1 MWRPSGNALKR
12 NIRFLKN
19 SIMGIVARQ
28 SIKGTIATYIGV
40 AVGIVTTFF
49 IQTKA
54 LQAEQ
59 IGLIDI
65 LLQCSLLFGGLAQ
78 LGTNSSAM
86 RYYPFF
92 KDVEHRDHGFFGWT
106 LLVPLVGF
114 TLFLLAFFCF
124 KGAIVDFFTKDEA
137 AGVELFT
144 KYVNFVIPL
153 AFFMLYLS
161 VFETNSNLL
170 LRIVLPKFVREV
182 GLRVGTLAIY
192 LLYYYKVIDFDGVI
206 VSFCVL
212 YGLATLVNVVYLL
225 SLKRVSFKI
234 EWDYIKPQL
243 KRDFL
248 FYTLFMLTAALA
260 GNAIPML
267 SKFFV
272 AGKTGFHLAGV
283 FTIATNIA
291 ALVEMPYRSLGAI
304 SRPHISD
311 AMAKQD
317 VKQAD
322 ALCKSVA
329 LHQFIAGT
337 FVFFL
342 IWINIDFIFDL
353 LPNGDIYRLGKW
365 AVLMLSLSRLMYST
379 LSVTSTALGYSK
391 YYYYSLIFIV
401 LLSVMSI
408 ALNTWFVPKWD
419 INGGALAQML
429 SYLIYF
435 ILLIAFIKWK
445 VGVMPLS
452 KKLLPVAVVIL
463 ALFGLNWLWA
473 SALTPLFVKLFAK
486 PIFGLAIDALLKTL
500 IFLTLGMT
508 AIYKLK
514 VSQSVNDLIDKGLK
528 MVRRK

>member
-1 MWRPSGNALKR
+1 
-12 NIRFLKN
+12 
-19 SIMGIVARQ
+19 MGIVARQ

-54 LQAEQ
+54 LQPEQ

-65 LLQCSLLFGGLAQ
+65 LLQCSILFGGLAQ

-92 KDVEHRDHGFFGWT
+92 KDEEHRDHGFFGWT
-106 LLVPLVGF
+106 LLVPLIGF
-114 TLFLLAFFCF
+114 TLFLLAFFLF
-124 KGAIVDFFTKDEA
+124 KDSIVHFFTKDSQVGA
-137 AGVELFT
+137 DLFA

-153 AFFMLYLS
+153 AFFMLYIS

-192 LLYYYKVIDFDGVI
+192 LLYYYKVFDFDGV
-206 VSFCVL
+206 VLSFCVM
-212 YGLATLVNVVYLL
+212 YGLATLINVVYLL

-234 EWDYIKPQL
+234 ERSFITPEL

-248 FYTLFMLTAALA
+248 FYTLFMITAALA
-260 GNAIPML
+260 GNMIPML

-272 AGKTGFHLAGV
+272 AAKTSFRLAGV
-283 FTIATNIA
+283 FAIATNIA

-317 VKQAD
+317 IGKANE
-322 ALCKSVA
+322 LCKSVA
-329 LHQFIAGT
+329 LHQFIAGS

-342 IWINIDFIFDL
+342 VWINIDYLFDL

-365 AVLMLSLSRLMYST
+365 VVLILSMSRLIYST
-379 LSVTSTALGYSK
+379 FAVTTTVLSYSK
-391 YYYYSLIFIV
+391 YYYYSLIFTV
-401 LLSVMSI
+401 LLAGMSI
-408 ALNTWFVPKWD
+408 GLNVWLVPKLD
-419 INGGALAQML
+419 INGGALAN
-429 SYLIYF
+429 
-435 ILLIAFIKWK
+435 
-445 VGVMPLS
+445 
-452 KKLLPVAVVIL
+452 VV
-463 ALFGLNWLWA
+463 
-473 SALTPLFVKLFAK
+473 
-486 PIFGLAIDALLKTL
+486 
-500 IFLTLGMT
+500 
-508 AIYKLK
+508 
-514 VSQSVNDLIDKGLK
+514 
-528 MVRRK
+528 

>member
-1 MWRPSGNALKR
+1 
-12 NIRFLKN
+12 
-19 SIMGIVARQ
+19 MGIVARQ
-28 SIKGTIATYIGV
+28 SIKGTVATYIGV
-40 AVGIVTTFF
+40 AVGIITTFF

-54 LQAEQ
+54 LQPEQ

-86 RYYPFF
+86 RYYPYF
-92 KDVEHRDHGFFGWT
+92 KDEEHRDHGFFGWT
-106 LLVPLVGF
+106 LLVPFIGF
-114 TLFLLAFFCF
+114 SLFLLAFFAF
-124 KGAIVDFFTKDEA
+124 KAPIVHFFTKDSEVGA
-137 AGVELFT
+137 DLFA

-153 AFFMLYLS
+153 AFFMLYIS

-192 LLYYYKVIDFDGVI
+192 LLYFYKVIDFDGVI
-206 VSFCVL
+206 VSFCVM
-212 YGLATLVNVVYLL
+212 YGLATLINVVYLL

-234 EWDYIKPQL
+234 EWDYIKPEL

-248 FYTLFMLTAALA
+248 FYTLFMITAALA
-260 GNAIPML
+260 GNMIPML

-272 AGKTGFHLAGV
+272 AAKTSFHLAGV

-304 SRPHISD
+304 SRPHISE

-322 ALCKSVA
+322 ALCKGVA

-342 IWINIDFIFDL
+342 IWINIDFLFDL

-365 AVLMLSLSRLMYST
+365 AVLILSLSRLVYST
-379 LSVTSTALGYSK
+379 LGVTTTVLSYSK
-391 YYYYSLIFIV
+391 FYYYSLVFTI
-401 LLSVMSI
+401 LLAGMSI
-408 ALNTWFVPKWD
+408 GLNTWLVPKWD
-419 INGGALAQML
+419 INGGAMANLI

-435 ILLIAFIKWK
+435 ILLVTFIKWK
-445 VGVMPLS
+445 IGVMPLS
-452 KKLLPVAVVIL
+452 KKLIPVAAVIL
-463 ALFGLNWLWA
+463 GLFALNWLWTRT
-473 SALTPLFVKLFAK
+473 LTPLFVKPVEK
-486 PIFGLAIDALLKTL
+486 PVFGLAVDAVLKTVL
-500 IFLTLGMT
+500 FLALGLT
-508 AIYKLK
+508 AIYKMK
-514 VSQSVNDLIDKGLK
+514 VSSSVNDLIDKGLK
-528 MVRRK
+528 IAFGKKLD

>member
-1 MWRPSGNALKR
+1 
-12 NIRFLKN
+12 
-19 SIMGIVARQ
+19 MGIVARQ

-40 AVGIVTTFF
+40 VVGIVTTFF

-92 KDVEHRDHGFFGWT
+92 KDEEHRDHGFFGWT
-106 LLVPLVGF
+106 LLVPLIGF
-114 TLFLLAFFCF
+114 SIFLLLFLCF
-124 KGAIVDFFTKDEA
+124 KGAIVDFFTKDA
-137 AGVELFT
+137 AVGADLFA

-192 LLYYYKVIDFDGVI
+192 LLYYYNVIDFDGVI
-206 VSFCVL
+206 IAFCVM
-212 YGLATLVNVVYLL
+212 YGLATLINVVYLL

-283 FTIATNIA
+283 FTIAFNIA

-353 LPNGDIYRLGKW
+353 LPNGDTYRLGKW
-365 AVLMLSLSRLMYST
+365 AVLILSFGRLVYST
-379 LSVTSTALGYSK
+379 LGVVTTALSYSK
-391 YYYYSLIFIV
+391 YYYYSLIFTV
-401 LLSVMSI
+401 LLAAMSI
-408 ALNTWFVPKWD
+408 GLNEWWVPKWD
-419 INGGALAQML
+419 INGGALANL
-429 SYLIYF
+429 VSYFIYF
-435 ILLIAFIKWK
+435 VLLLVFIKWK
-445 VGVMPLS
+445 IGVMPLS

-463 ALFGLNWLWA
+463 ALFGLNWLWS
-473 SALTPLFVKLFAK
+473 SALTPLLETLFEK
-486 PIFGLAIDALLKTL
+486 SVIGLTIDAVLKTA
-500 IFLTLGMT
+500 IFLILGVT

-514 VSQSVNDLIDKGLK
+514 VSQSVNDLIDKGLE

>member
-1 MWRPSGNALKR
+1 
-12 NIRFLKN
+12 
-19 SIMGIVARQ
+19 MGIVARQ

-40 AVGIVTTFF
+40 AVGILTTFF

-54 LQAEQ
+54 LQPEQ

-92 KDVEHRDHGFFGWT
+92 KDEEHRDHGFFGWT
-106 LLVPLVGF
+106 LLVPLIGF
-114 TLFLLAFFCF
+114 AFFLIAFFLF
-124 KGAIVDFFTKDEA
+124 KGAIVDFFTKDAEVGA
-137 AGVELFT
+137 DLFA

-153 AFFMLYLS
+153 AFFMLYIS

-170 LRIVLPKFVREV
+170 LRIVLPKFIREV
-182 GLRVGTLAIY
+182 GLRVATLVVY
-192 LLYYYKVIDFDGVI
+192 LLYFYKVIDFDGVI
-206 VSFCVL
+206 IAFCVF
-212 YGLATLVNVVYLL
+212 YGLATLINIIYLL

-234 EWDYIKPQL
+234 EWDYIKPEL

-248 FYTLFMLTAALA
+248 FYTLFMITAALA
-260 GNAIPML
+260 GNVIPML

-304 SRPHISD
+304 SRPHISE

-322 ALCKSVA
+322 FLCKTVA

-342 IWINIDFIFDL
+342 IWINIDYIFDL
-353 LPNGDIYRLGKW
+353 LPNGDVYRLGKW
-365 AVLMLSLSRLMYST
+365 AVLILSLSRLVYST
-379 LSVTSTALGYSK
+379 LGVSTTVLSYSK
-391 YYYYSLIFIV
+391 YYYYSLIFTI
-401 LLSVMSI
+401 LLAAMSI
-408 ALNTWFVPKWD
+408 GLNAWLVPKWD
-419 INGGALAQML
+419 INGGALAQVA
-429 SYLIYF
+429 SYLVYF
-435 ILLIAFIKWK
+435 ILLVIFIRWK
-445 VGVMPLS
+445 IGVQPMS

-463 ALFGLNWLWA
+463 VLFALNWLWT
-473 SALTPLFVKLFAK
+473 STLTPLFTQLFDK
-486 PIFGLAIDALLKTL
+486 PIIGLTIDAALKTML
-500 IFLTLGMT
+500 FLSVGLT

-514 VSQSVNDLIDKGLK
+514 VSQSVNDLVDRVL
-528 MVRRK
+528 RKNKIG

>member
-1 MWRPSGNALKR
+1 
-12 NIRFLKN
+12 
-19 SIMGIVARQ
+19 MGIVARQ

-54 LQAEQ
+54 LQPEQ

-78 LGTNSSAM
+78 LGTTSSAM

-92 KDVEHRDHGFFGWT
+92 KDEENRDHGFFGWT
-106 LLVPLVGF
+106 LLVPFVGF
-114 TLFLLAFFCF
+114 VFFLLAFSLF
-124 KGAIVDFFTKDEA
+124 KGSIVHFFTKDSEVGA
-137 AGVELFT
+137 DLFA

-153 AFFMLYLS
+153 AFFMLYIS

-170 LRIVLPKFVREV
+170 LRIVLPKFIREV
-182 GLRVGTLAIY
+182 GLRVGTLIIY

-212 YGLATLVNVVYLL
+212 YGLATLINIVYLL

-234 EWDYIKPQL
+234 EWDYIKPEL
-243 KRDFL
+243 RRDFL
-248 FYTLFMLTAALA
+248 FYTLFMITAALA
-260 GNAIPML
+260 GNVIPML

-272 AGKTGFHLAGV
+272 AGEAGFRLAGV

-304 SRPHISD
+304 SRPHISE

-317 VKQAD
+317 VEQAD
-322 ALCKSVA
+322 ALSKGVA

-365 AVLMLSLSRLMYST
+365 AVLILSLSRLVYST
-379 LSVTSTALGYSK
+379 LGVTNTVLSYSK
-391 YYYYSLIFIV
+391 HYYYSLIFTI
-401 LLSVMSI
+401 LLAAMSI
-408 ALNTWFVPKWD
+408 GLNTWLVPKWD
-419 INGGALAQML
+419 INGGALANL
-429 SYLIYF
+429 VSYLIYF
-435 ILLIAFIKWK
+435 ILLIAFIRWK
-445 VGVMPLS
+445 IGVMPLS
-452 KKLLPVAVVIL
+452 KKLLPVVAVIL
-463 ALFGLNWLWA
+463 GLFVLNWLWTK
-473 SALTPLFVKLFAK
+473 ALTPLFVKPFEK
-486 PIFGLAIDALLKTL
+486 PILGLAIDAALKTV
-500 IFLTLGMT
+500 IFLAVGLT
-508 AIYKLK
+508 AIYKMK

-528 MVRRK
+528 IVSWK

>member
-1 MWRPSGNALKR
+1 
-12 NIRFLKN
+12 
-19 SIMGIVARQ
+19 MGIVARQ

-54 LQAEQ
+54 LQPEQ

-92 KDVEHRDHGFFGWT
+92 KDEEHRDHGFFGWT
-106 LLVPLVGF
+106 LLVPMIGF
-114 TLFLLAFFCF
+114 TLFLIAFFLL
-124 KGAIVDFFTKDEA
+124 KEPIVRFFTKDSSVGA
-137 AGVELFT
+137 DLFG

-170 LRIVLPKFVREV
+170 LRIVLPKFIREV
-182 GLRVGTLAIY
+182 GLRVATLVVY
-192 LLYYYKVIDFDGVI
+192 LLYFYQVIDFDGVVI
-206 VSFCVL
+206 GFCIF
-212 YGLATLVNVVYLL
+212 YGLATLINIVYLL

-234 EWDYIKPQL
+234 EWEYIKPQL

-248 FYTLFMLTAALA
+248 YYTLFMITAALA
-260 GNAIPML
+260 GNVIPML

-272 AGKTGFHLAGV
+272 AGEAGFRLAGV

-317 VKQAD
+317 VAQAD
-322 ALCKSVA
+322 ALCKTVA

-353 LPNGDIYRLGKW
+353 LPNGDIYRVGKW
-365 AVLMLSLSRLMYST
+365 AVLILSLSRLVYST
-379 LSVTSTALGYSK
+379 LGVTTTVLSYSK
-391 YYYYSLIFIV
+391 YYYYSLIFTI
-401 LLSVMSI
+401 LLAGMSI
-408 ALNTWFVPKWD
+408 GLNIWLVPKWD
-419 INGGALAQML
+419 INGGAMANVV
-429 SYLIYF
+429 SYLVYF
-435 ILLIAFIKWK
+435 ILLLAFIRWK
-445 VGVMPLS
+445 LGVMPLS
-452 KKLLPVAVVIL
+452 RPLVPVMTVIL
-463 ALFGLNWLWA
+463 ILLVLNWLWTM
-473 SALTPLFVKLFAK
+473 ALTPWFAGWFTK
-486 PIFGLAIDALLKTL
+486 PIFGLTIDAVLKSVL
-500 IFLTLGMT
+500 FLALGLAT
-508 AIYKLK
+508 IYKLK
-514 VSQSVNDLIDKGLK
+514 VSQSVNKLIDKGLELIRWK
-528 MVRRK
+528 

>member
-1 MWRPSGNALKR
+1 
-12 NIRFLKN
+12 
-19 SIMGIVARQ
+19 MGIVARQ

-40 AVGIVTTFF
+40 AVGVITTFF

-54 LQAEQ
+54 LRPEQ

-92 KDVEHRDHGFFGWT
+92 KDEEHRDHGFFGWT
-106 LLVPLVGF
+106 LLVPLIGF
-114 TLFLLAFFCF
+114 SVFLMLFFVF
-124 KGAIVDFFTKDEA
+124 KGAIVNFFTKDVETGA
-137 AGVELFT
+137 ELFA

-153 AFFMLYLS
+153 AFFMLYIA

-182 GLRVGTLAIY
+182 GLRVGTMAIY
-192 LLYYYKVIDFDGVI
+192 LLYYFNVIGFDGVI
-206 VSFCVL
+206 VSFCIL
-212 YGLATLVNVVYLL
+212 YGLATLINVVYLL

-234 EWDYIKPQL
+234 EWDYITPQL

-248 FYTLFMLTAALA
+248 FYTLFMITAALA
-260 GNAIPML
+260 GNVIPML

-317 VKQAD
+317 VKQAN
-322 ALCKSVA
+322 ALCKTVA
-329 LHQFIAGT
+329 LHQFIAGS

-342 IWINIDFIFDL
+342 IWTNIDFLFDL
-353 LPNGDIYRLGKW
+353 LPNGEIYRLGKW
-365 AVLMLSLSRLMYST
+365 AVLLLSIGRLVYST
-379 LSVTSTALGYSK
+379 LGVTTTVLSYSK
-391 YYYYSLIFIV
+391 YYYYSLIFTI
-401 LLSVMSI
+401 LLAAMSI
-408 ALNTWFVPKWD
+408 GLNTWLVPKLD
-419 INGGALAQML
+419 INGGALANVV
-429 SYLIYF
+429 SCVIYYA
-435 ILLIAFIKWK
+435 LLMAFIKWK
-445 VGVMPLS
+445 IGVNPFSTKM
-452 KKLLPVAVVIL
+452 LPVVAVVL
-463 ALFGLNWLWA
+463 PMFVLNWLWVL
-473 SALTPLFVKLFAK
+473 ALTDWFADLFSNTT
-486 PIFGLAIDALLKTL
+486 IG
-500 IFLTLGMT
+500 LTLDAALKSSLFLVLGLT
-508 AIYKLK
+508 ALYKLK
-514 VSQSVNDLIDKGLK
+514 VSQSVNDLINRLLK
-528 MVRRK
+528 RFFASKR

>member
-1 MWRPSGNALKR
+1 
-12 NIRFLKN
+12 
-19 SIMGIVARQ
+19 MGIVARQ

-54 LQAEQ
+54 LQPEQ

-92 KDVEHRDHGFFGWT
+92 KDEEHRDHGFFGWT

-114 TLFLLAFFCF
+114 TFFLLAFFCF
-124 KGAIVDFFTKDEA
+124 KGAIVDFFTKDA
-137 AGVELFT
+137 AVGADLFA

-153 AFFMLYLS
+153 AFFMLYIS

-192 LLYYYKVIDFDGVI
+192 LLYFYKVIDFDGVI
-206 VSFCVL
+206 IAFCVL
-212 YGLATLVNVVYLL
+212 YGLATLINVVYLL

-234 EWDYIKPQL
+234 EWDYIK
-243 KRDFL
+243 
-248 FYTLFMLTAALA
+248 
-260 GNAIPML
+260 
-267 SKFFV
+267 
-272 AGKTGFHLAGV
+272 

-322 ALCKSVA
+322 ALCKSVT

-365 AVLMLSLSRLMYST
+365 AVLILSLSRLVYST
-379 LSVTSTALGYSK
+379 FGVVTTALSYSK
-391 YYYYSLIFIV
+391 YYYYSLIFTI
-401 LLSVMSI
+401 LLAAMSI
-408 ALNTWFVPKWD
+408 GLNAWWVPKWD
-419 INGGALAQML
+419 INGGALANL
-429 SYLIYF
+429 VSYFIYF
-435 ILLIAFIKWK
+435 VLLLVFIKWK

-452 KKLLPVAVVIL
+452 KQLLPVAVVIL
-463 ALFGLNWLWA
+463 ALFALNWLWT
-473 SALTPLFVKLFAK
+473 SMLTPLFVKLFTK
-486 PIFGLAIDALLKTL
+486 PVFGLAIDALLKTL
-500 IFLTLGMT
+500 IFLALGMT

-514 VSQSVNDLIDKGLK
+514 VSQSVNDLIDRGWK

>member
-1 MWRPSGNALKR
+1 
-12 NIRFLKN
+12 
-19 SIMGIVARQ
+19 MGIVARQ

-78 LGTNSSAM
+78 LGTNSLAM

-92 KDVEHRDHGFFGWT
+92 KDEEHRDHGFFGWT
-106 LLVPLVGF
+106 LIVPLIGF
-114 TLFLLAFFCF
+114 SIFLLLFLCF
-124 KGAIVDFFTKDEA
+124 KGAIVDFFTKDA
-137 AGVELFT
+137 TVGAELFT

-182 GLRVGTLAIY
+182 GLRLGTLDIY

-206 VSFCVL
+206 VAFCVL
-212 YGLATLVNVVYLL
+212 YGLATLINVVYLL
-225 SLKRVSFKI
+225 SLKRVSFRI

-283 FTIATNIA
+283 FTIAYNIA

-342 IWINIDFIFDL
+342 VWINIDFIFDL
-353 LPNGDIYRLGKW
+353 LPNGNTYRLGKW
-365 AVLMLSLSRLMYST
+365 AVLILSLGRLVYST
-379 LSVTSTALGYSK
+379 LGVVTTALSYSK
-391 YYYYSLIFIV
+391 YYYYSLIFTV
-401 LLSVMSI
+401 LLAAMSVG
-408 ALNTWFVPKWD
+408 LNEWWVPKCD
-419 INGGALAQML
+419 INGGALANL
-429 SYLIYF
+429 VSYFIYF
-435 ILLIAFIKWK
+435 VLLVVFIKWK
-445 VGVMPLS
+445 IGVMPLS
-452 KKLLPVAVVIL
+452 KKLLPVALVIL
-463 ALFGLNWLWA
+463 VLFALNWLW
-473 SALTPLFVKLFAK
+473 SSVLTPLLMK
-486 PIFGLAIDALLKTL
+486 PFERPILGSTLDAVLKTAV
-500 IFLTLGMT
+500 FLVIGLT

-514 VSQSVNDLIDKGLK
+514 VSQSVNDLIDKGLE

>member
-1 MWRPSGNALKR
+1 
-12 NIRFLKN
+12 
-19 SIMGIVARQ
+19 MGIVARQ

-54 LQAEQ
+54 LQPEQ

-65 LLQCSLLFGGLAQ
+65 LLQCSLLLSGLAQ

-86 RYYPFF
+86 RYYPYF
-92 KDVEHRDHGFFGWT
+92 KDEEHRDHGFFGWT
-106 LLVPLVGF
+106 LLVPLIGF
-114 TLFLLAFFCF
+114 ILFLLAFFLF
-124 KGAIVDFFTKDEA
+124 KGSIVHFFTKDSEVGA
-137 AGVELFT
+137 DLFA

-153 AFFMLYLS
+153 ALFMLYIS

-170 LRIVLPKFVREV
+170 LRIVLPKFIREV

-192 LLYYYKVIDFDGVI
+192 LLYFYKVFDFDGVV

-212 YGLATLVNVVYLL
+212 YGLATLINVVYLF

-234 EWDYIKPQL
+234 ERDFLLPQL

-248 FYTLFMLTAALA
+248 FYTLFMITAALA
-260 GNAIPML
+260 GNMIPML

-272 AGKTGFHLAGV
+272 AAKTSFHLAGV

-304 SRPHISD
+304 SRPHISE

-322 ALCKSVA
+322 TLCKGVA

-342 IWINIDFIFDL
+342 VWINIDYLFDL

-365 AVLMLSLSRLMYST
+365 AVLILSMSRLVYST
-379 LSVTSTALGYSK
+379 LGVTTTVLSYSK
-391 YYYYSLIFIV
+391 YYYYSLIFTV
-401 LLSVMSI
+401 LLAVMSI
-408 ALNTWFVPKWD
+408 LLNRWLVPKWD
-419 INGGALAQML
+419 INGGALANVV
-429 SYLIYF
+429 SYFIYF
-435 ILLIAFIKWK
+435 VLLLAFIKWK
-445 VGVMPLS
+445 IGVNPLS
-452 KKLLPVAVVIL
+452 VKMFPVAAVVL
-463 ALFGLNWLWA
+463 ALFGLNWLWTM
-473 SALTPLFVKLFAK
+473 ALTPRFSGLFAK
-486 PIFGLAIDALLKTL
+486 PFVGLTLDAALKSVVFLVLGLAAL
-500 IFLTLGMT
+500 
-508 AIYKLK
+508 YKLK
-514 VSQSVNDLIDKGLK
+514 VSQSVNDLIDRGLK
-528 MVRRK
+528 MLRRK

>member
-1 MWRPSGNALKR
+1 
-12 NIRFLKN
+12 
-19 SIMGIVARQ
+19 MGIVARQ

-54 LQAEQ
+54 LQPEQ

-92 KDVEHRDHGFFGWT
+92 KDEKARDHGFFGWT
-106 LLVPLVGF
+106 LLVPLIGF
-114 TLFLLAFFCF
+114 AIFLCAFFLF
-124 KGAIVDFFTKDEA
+124 KGAIVDFFTKESEV
-137 AGVELFT
+137 GSGLFS
-144 KYVNFVIPL
+144 KYVNFVVPL

-192 LLYYYKVIDFDGVI
+192 LLYFYKVIGFDGVI
-206 VSFCVL
+206 VSFCFL
-212 YGLATLVNVVYLL
+212 YGLATIINVIYLL

-234 EWDYIKPQL
+234 ERGYVSRQL

-248 FYTLFMLTAALA
+248 FYTLFMITAALA
-260 GNAIPML
+260 GNVIPML

-311 AMAKQD
+311 AMAKQN
-317 VKQAD
+317 VQMAD
-322 ALCKSVA
+322 SLCKTVA
-329 LHQFIAGT
+329 LHQFIAGS
-337 FVFFL
+337 FVFFVV
-342 IWINIDFIFDL
+342 WINIDFLFDL
-353 LPNGDIYRLGKW
+353 LPKGDIYRVGKW
-365 AVLMLSLSRLMYST
+365 AVLLLSLSRLVYST
-379 LSVTSTALGYSK
+379 LGVTSTVLSYSK
-391 YYYYSLIFIV
+391 YYYYSLVFTV
-401 LLSVMSI
+401 LLAAMSI
-408 ALNTWFVPKWD
+408 ILNSWLVPKWD
-419 INGGALAQML
+419 INGGAFASVA
-429 SYLIYF
+429 SYLVYF
-435 ILLIAFIKWK
+435 ILLMAFVKWK
-445 VGVMPLS
+445 IGVMSLS
-452 KKLLPVAVVIL
+452 KELLPVAVIVFI
-463 ALFGLNWLWA
+463 LFGLNWLW
-473 SALTPLFVKLFAK
+473 SISLTPKLVGLFGNN
-486 PIFGLAIDALLKTL
+486 IIGLALDAILKTSVSL
-500 IFLTLGMT
+500 ALGAT
-508 AIYKLK
+508 ALYKMK
-514 VSQSVNDLIDKGLK
+514 VSQSVNDLIDKVLK
-528 MVRRK
+528 ILRLRS

>member
-1 MWRPSGNALKR
+1 
-12 NIRFLKN
+12 
-19 SIMGIVARQ
+19 MGIVARQ

-54 LQAEQ
+54 LQPEQ

-92 KDVEHRDHGFFGWT
+92 KDEEHRDHGFFGWT

-114 TLFLLAFFCF
+114 TLFLLAFFLF
-124 KGAIVDFFTKDEA
+124 KGSIVHFFTKD
-137 AGVELFT
+137 AGAGAELFP

-153 AFFMLYLS
+153 AFFMLYIS

-192 LLYYYKVIDFDGVI
+192 LLYYYKVFDFDGVI
-206 VSFCVL
+206 VSFCVM
-212 YGLATLVNVVYLL
+212 YGLATLINIVYLL

-234 EWDYIKPQL
+234 EWSYVTSQL

-248 FYTLFMLTAALA
+248 FYTLFMITAALA
-260 GNAIPML
+260 GNVIPML

-272 AGKTGFHLAGV
+272 AGEAGFRLAGV

-317 VKQAD
+317 VAQAD
-322 ALCKSVA
+322 KLCKSVA

-353 LPNGDIYRLGKW
+353 LPKGDIYRVGKW
-365 AVLMLSLSRLMYST
+365 AVLILMLSRLVYST
-379 LSVTSTALGYSK
+379 FGVITTALSYSK
-391 YYYYSLIFIV
+391 YYYYSLIFTI
-401 LLSVMSI
+401 LLAGMSI
-408 ALNTWFVPKWD
+408 GLNIWLVPKWD
-419 INGGALAQML
+419 INGGALANMI
-429 SYLIYF
+429 SYLVYF
-435 ILLIAFIKWK
+435 ILLVAFIKWK
-445 VGVMPLS
+445 IGVQPMS
-452 KKLLPVAVVIL
+452 KKLLPAAAVIL
-463 ALFGLNWLWA
+463 ALFLLNWLWT
-473 SALTPLFVKLFAK
+473 SALTPLLQKPFER
-486 PIFGLAIDALLKTL
+486 PIFGSALDAVLKTS
-500 IFLTLGMT
+500 IFLALGMT

-514 VSQSVNDLIDKGLK
+514 VSQSVNDLIDKGLE

>member
-1 MWRPSGNALKR
+1 
-12 NIRFLKN
+12 
-19 SIMGIVARQ
+19 MGIVARQ

-54 LQAEQ
+54 LQPEQ

-65 LLQCSLLFGGLAQ
+65 LLQCSLLLSGLAQ
-78 LGTNSSAM
+78 LDTNSSAM
-86 RYYPFF
+86 RYYPYF
-92 KDVEHRDHGFFGWT
+92 KDEEHRDHGFFGWT
-106 LLVPLVGF
+106 LLVPLIGF
-114 TLFLLAFFCF
+114 TLFLLAFFLF
-124 KGAIVDFFTKDEA
+124 KGSIVHFFTKDSKVGA
-137 AGVELFT
+137 DLFA

-153 AFFMLYLS
+153 ALFMLYIS

-170 LRIVLPKFVREV
+170 LRIVLPKFIREV

-192 LLYYYKVIDFDGVI
+192 LLYFYKVFDFDGVV

-212 YGLATLVNVVYLL
+212 YGLATLINVVYLF

-234 EWDYIKPQL
+234 ERDFLSPQL

-248 FYTLFMLTAALA
+248 FYTLFMITAALA
-260 GNAIPML
+260 GNMIPML

-272 AGKTGFHLAGV
+272 AAKTSFHLAGV

-304 SRPHISD
+304 SRPHISE

-322 ALCKSVA
+322 TLCKGVA

-342 IWINIDFIFDL
+342 VWINIDYLFDL

-365 AVLMLSLSRLMYST
+365 AVLILSMSRLVYST
-379 LSVTSTALGYSK
+379 LGVTTTVLSYSK
-391 YYYYSLIFIV
+391 YYYYSLIFTV
-401 LLSVMSI
+401 LLAVMSI
-408 ALNTWFVPKWD
+408 LLNRWLVPKWD
-419 INGGALAQML
+419 INGGALANVV
-429 SYLIYF
+429 SYFIYF
-435 ILLIAFIKWK
+435 VLLLAFIKWK
-445 VGVMPLS
+445 IGVNPLS
-452 KKLLPVAVVIL
+452 VKMFPVAAVVL
-463 ALFGLNWLWA
+463 ALFGLNWLWTM
-473 SALTPLFVKLFAK
+473 ALTPRFAGLFAK
-486 PIFGLAIDALLKTL
+486 PFVGLTLDAALRSVVFLVLGLAAL
-500 IFLTLGMT
+500 
-508 AIYKLK
+508 YKLK
-514 VSQSVNDLIDKGLK
+514 VSLSVNDLIDRGMK
-528 MVRRK
+528 MLRRK

>member
-1 MWRPSGNALKR
+1 
-12 NIRFLKN
+12 
-19 SIMGIVARQ
+19 MGIVARQ

-54 LQAEQ
+54 LQPEQ

-92 KDVEHRDHGFFGWT
+92 KDEEHRDHGFFGWT
-106 LLVPLVGF
+106 LLVPLIGF
-114 TLFLLAFFCF
+114 MFFLLAFFLF
-124 KGAIVDFFTKDEA
+124 KGSIIHFFTKDAEVGA
-137 AGVELFT
+137 DLFA
-144 KYVNFVIPL
+144 KHVNFVIPL
-153 AFFMLYLS
+153 AFFMLYIS

-170 LRIVLPKFVREV
+170 LRIVLPKFIREV
-182 GLRVGTLAIY
+182 GLRVATLVVY
-192 LLYYYKVIDFDGVI
+192 LLYFYKVIDFDGVI
-206 VSFCVL
+206 IGFCVF
-212 YGLATLVNVVYLL
+212 YGLATLINIVYLL

-234 EWDYIKPQL
+234 EWDYIKPEL

-248 FYTLFMLTAALA
+248 FYTLFMITAALA
-260 GNAIPML
+260 GNVIPML

-272 AGKTGFHLAGV
+272 AGKTGFRLAGV

-322 ALCKSVA
+322 FLCKNVA
-329 LHQFIAGT
+329 LHQFVAGT

-365 AVLMLSLSRLMYST
+365 AVLILSLSRLIYST
-379 LSVTSTALGYSK
+379 LGVTTTALSYSK
-391 YYYYSLIFIV
+391 YYYYSLVFTI
-401 LLSVMSI
+401 LLAGMSVG
-408 ALNTWFVPKWD
+408 LNAWWVPKWD
-419 INGGALAQML
+419 INGGALAQVV
-429 SYLIYF
+429 SYLVYF
-435 ILLIAFIKWK
+435 ILLLAFIKWK
-445 VGVMPLS
+445 IGVNPLS
-452 KKLLPVAVVIL
+452 VKLIPVAIVVL
-463 ALFGLNWLWA
+463 VLFALNWLWT
-473 SALTPLFVKLFAK
+473 SALTPLIVKPFAK
-486 PIFGLAIDALLKTL
+486 PVVGLAINAVLKTA
-500 IFLTLGMT
+500 IFLALGMT

-528 MVRRK
+528 IVFGKKLD